1 MLCIVFTF
9 QNITLILSVLVTVLS
24 TYAHEEHKE
33 VFGSFVKN
41 ELQLDLKWVYS
52 KSELK
57 RKSKYVLLC
66 KLESRLP
73 EDVECILKHLGI
85 KSKIGG

>member
-1 MLCIVFTF
+1 MYSNLSIKTF
-9 QNITLILSVLVTVLS
+9 MLSVLVTVLN

-33 VFGSFVKN
+33 VFESFVEN

-52 KSELK
+52 KAEFK

-66 KLESRLP
+66 KLENRLP
-73 EDVECILKHLGI
+73 EDVECILNYLGI
-85 KSKIGG
+85 ESTIRS

>member
-1 MLCIVFTF
+1 M

-33 VFGSFVKN
+33 VFGSFVEN

-85 KSKIGG
+85 KSKFG